1 MFVTNQ
7 LQDLN
12 FRRSSVKKLKR
23 TKPATLAVVLNLKRT
38 SLRELSVPLSID
50 VLVVALSIN
59 LKSIQCNHF
68 RYVNHSLRSIQ
79 NFMEST
85 IYMHLLFNVPF
96 TTTRTHHASKAFTN
110 QKFPKFDN
118 NVPNIFPNAHMFDL
132 IVMSFCKNRSRFP
145 SRHSGC
151 WSAAIGQPC
160 QATLHDAGR

>member
-7 LQDLN
+7 LQDPN

-23 TKPATLAVVLNLKRT
+23 TKPATLAVVLNLRRT
-38 SLRELSVPLSID
+38 LLKEPSVPLSID

-59 LKSIQCNHF
+59 RKSIQCNHF

-79 NFMEST
+79 NFMAST

-96 TTTRTHHASKAFTN
+96 TTTRIHHASKAFTN
-110 QKFPKFDN
+110 QKFQKIEN
-118 NVPNIFPNAHMFDL
+118 NLHICQNAHMLDL

-151 WSAAIGQPC
+151 QPC
-160 QATLHDAGR
+160 QAALQLVGRRPAGL